1 MDFYALYILSRTDW
15 FINNNNS
22 HNDNNKN
29 VASFSSSAIEEWHF
43 PPVNSLPEGEEEG
56 REGGRGGEGRTGGGV
71 GSRAVR
77 GWEGCGPGSEGS
89 DLLPTGMVS
98 R

>member
-1 MDFYALYILSRTDW
+1 MQ
-15 FINNNNS
+15 NS
-22 HNDNNKN
+22 WQGTRLQGSWERG
-29 VASFSSSAIEEWHF
+29 AGQGR
-43 PPVNSLPEGEEEG
+43 EGEG

-77 GWEGCGPGSEGS
+77 GWERCGPGSEGS
-89 DLLPTGMVS
+89 DLLPTGMVQ

>member
-1 MDFYALYILSRTDW
+1 MQ
-15 FINNNNS
+15 NS
-22 HNDNNKN
+22 WQCTRLQG
-29 VASFSSSAIEEWHF
+29 SWER
-43 PPVNSLPEGEEEG
+43 GEEG

-89 DLLPTGMVS
+89 DLLPTGMVQ